1 MYKKSKSSAL
11 TQTNILLPL
20 LLILFFFSGFAAIIY
35 QLMWQR
41 MLYTVFGIDLE
52 SITIIV
58 SVFMFGLGLGG
69 LSGGLIAEKNLK
81 YLLHLYI
88 IFEILIA
95 VFGLFSPLLIQS
107 LSNLMLIDSKIF
119 TFIMSFLLLSVPTFF
134 MGATFPILVRHV
146 LKFKKSV
153 GDSVGILYFS
163 NTIGASIGAVF
174 TGFIFLNIFEINST
188 IYIAVSINFLIGL
201 SALLIFVGVK

>member
-1 MYKKSKSSAL
+1 
-11 TQTNILLPL
+11 
-20 LLILFFFSGFAAIIY
+20 
-35 QLMWQR
+35 MWQR
-41 MLYTVFGIDLE
+41 MLYTVFGIDLK

-95 VFGLFSPLLIQS
+95 VFGLFSPLLIQN
-107 LSNLMLIDSKIF
+107 LSNLILLDSKIF

-153 GDSVGILYFS
+153 GDSVGILCR
-163 NTIGASIGAVF
+163 
-174 TGFIFLNIFEINST
+174 
-188 IYIAVSINFLIGL
+188 
-201 SALLIFVGVK
+201 